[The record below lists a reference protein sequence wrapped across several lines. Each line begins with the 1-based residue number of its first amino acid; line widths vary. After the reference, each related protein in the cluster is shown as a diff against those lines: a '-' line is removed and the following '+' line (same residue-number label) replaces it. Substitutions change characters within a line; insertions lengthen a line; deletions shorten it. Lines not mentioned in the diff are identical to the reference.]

1 MRNDEM
7 LTSRAQHPGWLEDRA
22 MQSVIYPNDYKFYI
36 KAHYAGSV
44 SRCVYHGEDESNAV
58 AAMKRYCSNAKVSF
72 VEFYA
77 GGRRRYSYERRT
89 NKLVK
94 H

>member
-1 MRNDEM
+1 
-7 LTSRAQHPGWLEDRA
+7 
-22 MQSVIYPNDYKFYI
+22 MQSVIYPNDAKFYI

-44 SRCVYHGEDESNAV
+44 SRCVYHGEDESAAV
-58 AAMKRYCSNAKVSF
+58 SAMKRYCSNAKVSF

-77 GGRRRYSYERRT
+77 GGKRRYSYERHS

-94 H
+94 Y

>member
-1 MRNDEM
+1 M
-7 LTSRAQHPGWLEDRA
+7 
-22 MQSVIYPNDYKFYI
+22 I
-36 KAHYAGSV
+36 
-44 SRCVYHGEDESNAV
+44 
-58 AAMKRYCSNAKVSF
+58 RYCSNAKVSF

-77 GGRRRYSYERRT
+77 GGRRRYSYERHS